1 MYNKY
6 TQLHIVMFNLQQ
18 RTVKSVQQIKLN
30 TVPPFIFG
38 IIDFKFVRMIHGLS
52 ENELRILS

>member
-38 IIDFKFVRMIHGLS
+38 IIDFIFRMIHGLS